1 MQEITEKD
9 IIERTYAEMLVGEGI
24 LTGAE
29 AEAKASKKR
38 PKQDVSSY
46 LEDGDVVQFDDA
58 EESKMTVTDFGASVA
73 VAITAKDGS
82 KRGLRFF
89 LSSLAK
95 SFILTDKDGNY
106 VDENDNPSTTPVR
119 AKTTGK
125 PAEIYKSSL
134 NVTESYHKLK
144 GKKVRFK
151 VHTHYGEKPIWEN
164 GNRVGMEIAEQSYFE
179 TEWA

>member
-1 MQEITEKD
+1 MKESREPD
-9 IIERTYAEMLVGEGI
+9 IIKQTYAEMLVGEGI

-38 PKQDVSSY
+38 PKQDAQSY
-46 LEDGDVVQFDDA
+46 IEDGDVILFDED
-58 EESKMTVTDFGASVA
+58 EESRMTYSDFGASVPVA
-73 VAITAKDGS
+73 VTAKDGS

-95 SFILTDKDGNY
+95 SFVLTDKDGNY
-106 VDENDNPSTTPVR
+106 VDENDNPSTTPVL

-125 PAEIYKSSL
+125 PAEIYKQSP

-151 VHTHYGEKPIWEN
+151 VHKHFGERILWEN
-164 GNRVGMEIAEQSYFE
+164 GKRVGKEIVKQSYFE